1 MTVSSVLFNG
11 LIELCL
17 ELAGKQLQEMVYR
30 LLLMGSVRG
39 FMTLSSNIII
49 VIKNYLLIAGG
60 CAWSHMRHKEA
71 VIIALRSI
79 IRQIKVMCLHMVSLT
94 LSELYPSVGNGYR
107 LV

>member
-39 FMTLSSNIII
+39 FMALSSNIII
-49 VIKNYLLIAGG
+49 VIKNYSLIAGG
-60 CAWSHMRHKEA
+60 CAWSRMRHKAA
-71 VIIALRSI
+71 VIIALCSI
-79 IRQIKVMCLHMVSLT
+79 IRQIKVLCLHVVSLT
-94 LSELYPSVGNGYR
+94 LSELYP
-107 LV
+107 L

>member
-17 ELAGKQLQEMVYR
+17 DLAGKQLQEMVYR

-39 FMTLSSNIII
+39 FMNLSSNIII

-79 IRQIKVMCLHMVSLT
+79 IRQIKAMCLHMVSLT
-94 LSELYPSVGNGYR
+94 LSELYPSVGNGYW